1 MYGIVLTIDII
12 AAIMV
17 IILVL
22 LQQGKGADM
31 GVSMGGGNSNTVF
44 GSKGPASFLFKATVF
59 FIALFFVCCLLLGY
73 ISKKSSNSVVANS
86 AQSIASQY
94 DYNQYQKDIGKAS
107 TTTAKDN
114 NNSEK
119 SSKKES

>member
-59 FIALFFVCCLLLGY
+59 FTALFFVCCLLLGY
-73 ISKKSSNSVVANS
+73 ISKKSSDSVVANS
-86 AQSIASQY
+86 AQNIASQY

-107 TTTAKDN
+107 TATKDDK
-114 NNSEK
+114 SSKK